1 MERYELENSRE
12 FKAAK
17 ELEHA
22 LNDYG
27 WNEKRFAIAVTTF
40 HRTLQQTLFR
50 SMVEVIKIMG
60 SEGYGYDLRNR
71 ASHEICKKIVESGV
85 LEDETIPIYLKWL
98 RHTELIFRGG
108 IFPIKRKYPL
118 PFLFTDNF
126 KIQKIMLFKFRKSA

>member
-1 MERYELENSRE
+1 MQEGYLLRIVAIEMTMDIMERHELENSRD

-60 SEGYGYDLRNR
+60 SEGYGYDLRNK

-85 LEDETIPIYLKWL
+85 LEDDTISFI
-98 RHTELIFRGG
+98 
-108 IFPIKRKYPL
+108 
-118 PFLFTDNF
+118 
-126 KIQKIMLFKFRKSA
+126 

>member
-1 MERYELENSRE
+1 MERHELENSRE

-27 WNEKRFAIAVTTF
+27 WNGKRFASAVTTF

-50 SMVEVIKIMG
+50 SMVEVIKTMG
-60 SEGYGYDLRNR
+60 SEGYGYDLRNK

-85 LEDETIPIYLKWL
+85 LEEDTIRL
-98 RHTELIFRGG
+98 RHTKTNIPGRD
-108 IFPIKRKYPL
+108 IS
-118 PFLFTDNF
+118 D
-126 KIQKIMLFKFRKSA
+126 

>member
-1 MERYELENSRE
+1 MERHELENSRE

-27 WNEKRFAIAVTTF
+27 WNEKRFASAVTTF

-50 SMVEVIKIMG
+50 SMVEVIKTMG
-60 SEGYGYDLRNR
+60 SEGY

-85 LEDETIPIYLKWL
+85 LEEDTIPFI
-98 RHTELIFRGG
+98 
-108 IFPIKRKYPL
+108 
-118 PFLFTDNF
+118 
-126 KIQKIMLFKFRKSA
+126 

>member
-27 WNEKRFAIAVTTF
+27 WNEKRFASAVTTF

-60 SEGYGYDLRNR
+60 SEGYGYDLRNK

-85 LEDETIPIYLKWL
+85 LEDNRIPFI
-98 RHTELIFRGG
+98 
-108 IFPIKRKYPL
+108 
-118 PFLFTDNF
+118 
-126 KIQKIMLFKFRKSA
+126 

>member
-1 MERYELENSRE
+1 MNIMERYELENSRE

-50 SMVEVIKIMG
+50 SMVEVIRIMG
-60 SEGYGYDLRNR
+60 SEDYGYDLRNK
-71 ASHEICKKIVESGV
+71 ASHEIMQKDSGIGSFRRRSY
-85 LEDETIPIYLKWL
+85 TIYLKRL
-98 RHTELIFRGG
+98 RDTEIIFRGG
-108 IFPIKRKYPL
+108 IFPIKRKYPS
-118 PFLFTDNF
+118 FFIYRQF
-126 KIQKIMLFKFRKSA
+126 

>member
-1 MERYELENSRE
+1 MERHELENSRE

-27 WNEKRFAIAVTTF
+27 WNEKRFASAVTTF

-60 SEGYGYDLRNR
+60 PVSYTHLDLRNK
-71 ASHEICKKIVESGV
+71 ASHELCKKIVESGV
-85 LEDETIPIYLKWL
+85 LEEDTIPFI
-98 RHTELIFRGG
+98 
-108 IFPIKRKYPL
+108 
-118 PFLFTDNF
+118 
-126 KIQKIMLFKFRKSA
+126 

>member
-1 MERYELENSRE
+1 MERHELENSRE

-27 WNEKRFAIAVTTF
+27 WNEKRFASAVTTF

-60 SEGYGYDLRNR
+60 SVTFT
-71 ASHEICKKIVESGV
+71 SHN
-85 LEDETIPIYLKWL
+85 LNHFN
-98 RHTELIFRGG
+98 HTSE
-108 IFPIKRKYPL
+108 
-118 PFLFTDNF
+118 
-126 KIQKIMLFKFRKSA
+126 

>member
-1 MERYELENSRE
+1 MERHELENSRE

-27 WNEKRFAIAVTTF
+27 WNEKRFDLERNPR

-50 SMVEVIKIMG
+50 SMVEVIRVMG
-60 SEGYGYDLRNR
+60 SEGYGYDLRNK

-85 LEDETIPIYLKWL
+85 LEDKTIPFI
-98 RHTELIFRGG
+98 
-108 IFPIKRKYPL
+108 
-118 PFLFTDNF
+118 
-126 KIQKIMLFKFRKSA
+126 

>member
-1 MERYELENSRE
+1 MERHELENSRE

-50 SMVEVIKIMG
+50 SIVVVIRIMG
-60 SEGYGYDLRNR
+60 SEDYGYDPRNQ
-71 ASHEICKKIVESGV
+71 AAHDICKRIVESGV
-85 LEDETIPIYLKWL
+85 LEDETIPFI
-98 RHTELIFRGG
+98 
-108 IFPIKRKYPL
+108 
-118 PFLFTDNF
+118 
-126 KIQKIMLFKFRKSA
+126 

>member
-1 MERYELENSRE
+1 MERHELENSRE

-27 WNEKRFAIAVTTF
+27 WNGKRFAIAVTTF

-60 SEGYGYDLRNR
+60 SEGYGYDL
-71 ASHEICKKIVESGV
+71 SSGRGY
-85 LEDETIPIYLKWL
+85 DTIHLKRL
-98 RHTELIFRGG
+98 RHTGTIFRGG
-108 IFPIKRKYPL
+108 IFPIKRKYLSFFYL
-118 PFLFTDNF
+118 PT
-126 KIQKIMLFKFRKSA
+126 I